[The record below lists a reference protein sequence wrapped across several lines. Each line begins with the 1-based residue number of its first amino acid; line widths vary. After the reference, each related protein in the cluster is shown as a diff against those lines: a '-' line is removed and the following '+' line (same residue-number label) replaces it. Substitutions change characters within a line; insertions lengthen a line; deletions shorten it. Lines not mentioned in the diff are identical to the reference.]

1 MNIKQSITEL
11 IGHTPLL
18 ELNGIVA
25 DMGLKAHIIAKLE
38 YYNVNMS
45 SKDRA
50 ALRIIEDAE
59 KNGTLRYEQTVVE
72 TTSGNTGISLAA
84 ICAAKGYHFLAYMQ
98 DGVTQERYRSIN
110 AFGCETINFSEIES
124 VKKAMRE
131 TGGNF
136 MAGLNALKE
145 ELRDRDDLFY
155 TDQCFNTSNPDVHRD
170 TTGPEIWEDTDGTV
184 DIIVASVGT
193 GGTISGIGQYI
204 KSKNPLV
211 EIVAVE
217 PDEDAMPH
225 PDYPH
230 RNVIDGIERISDVHE
245 DEIPG
250 TVDFSVI
257 DRIVSVSARD
267 AYEAARKVARK
278 DGVLL
283 GSSSGA
289 AIHAAVELAKL
300 KENFGKRIVVIAP
313 DTGLRYLSTN
323 LYKETNY

>member
-1 MNIKQSITEL
+1 MNVKHSITEL

-18 ELNGIVA
+18 ELSGTKA
-25 DMGLKAHIIAKLE
+25 GLKLNARLIAKLE
-38 YYNVNMS
+38 YFNVNMS

-59 KNGTLRYEQTVVE
+59 KDGRLKRGDTVVE

-84 ICAAKGYHFLAYMQ
+84 ICAARGYDFLAYMQ
-98 DGVTQERYRSIN
+98 DGVTSERYSNIN
-110 AFGCETINFSEIES
+110 AFGCRTVSFTEIES
-124 VKKAMRE
+124 VRDAMKKS
-131 TGGNF
+131 GGNF
-136 MAGLNALKE
+136 MTGLNALKN
-145 ELRDRDDLFY
+145 ELRDKEGIFY
-155 TDQCFNTSNPDVHRD
+155 TDQCFNASNPEIHRE

-184 DIIVASVGT
+184 DIIVGSVGT

-204 KSKNPLV
+204 KSVNPSV

-217 PDEDAMPH
+217 PEADAMPH
-225 PDYPH
+225 PDHPE
-230 RNVIDGIERISDVHE
+230 RDVIDGIERISDVTP

-257 DRIVSVSARD
+257 DRIVSVSAED
-267 AYEAARKVARK
+267 AYKAVRYVARK

-289 AIHAAVELAKL
+289 AIHAAIDIAKEE
-300 KENFGKRIVVIAP
+300 KNSGKNIVVIAP

-323 LYKETNY
+323 LFKEDK

>member
-18 ELNGIVA
+18 ELNGLIKA
-25 DMGLKAHIIAKLE
+25 LDLDAHIIVKLE
-38 YYNVNMS
+38 YFNVNMS

-59 KNGTLRYEQTVVE
+59 KSGELTYDDVVVE

-84 ICAAKGYHFLAYMQ
+84 ICAAKGYNFLAYMQ
-98 DGVTQERYRSIN
+98 DGVTKERYRTIN
-110 AFGCETINFSEIES
+110 AFGYKTISFSELES
-124 VKKAMRE
+124 VKKAMAE
-131 TGGNF
+131 NGGSF
-136 MAGLNALKE
+136 MAGLNALKAD
-145 ELRDRDDLFY
+145 LRSQDGIFY
-155 TDQCFNTSNPDVHRD
+155 TDQCFNMSNPAVHRD
-170 TTGPEIWEDTDGTV
+170 TTGPEIWEDTDGEV
-184 DIIVASVGT
+184 DIIVGSVGT
-193 GGTISGIGQYI
+193 GGTISGVGQYI
-204 KSKNPLV
+204 KKKNQLV

-225 PDYPH
+225 PDYPN
-230 RNVIDGIERISDVHE
+230 RSVIDGIERISDVA
-245 DEIPG
+245 DNEIPG

-257 DRIVSVSARD
+257 DRIVSVSAED
-267 AYEAARKVARK
+267 AYQAARCAARK

-289 AIHAAVELAKL
+289 ALHAAIEIAKRE
-300 KENFGKRIVVIAP
+300 ENRGKRIVVIAP

-323 LYKETNY
+323 LYGR